1 MATKSERQERIRKLI
16 AGWLIRSLEL
26 LREDID
32 RGVLWIAMEN
42 AFLKYCRENGIDAP
56 QDKTLR
62 NTIVRNVRIQLELIS
77 KEIKRKKE
85 ENSKE

>member
-32 RGVLWIAMEN
+32 SGVLWIAMEN